1 MNGRK
6 EYSRSKQRGKRRY
19 FERDRAQN
27 YMITFVT
34 HTAVV
39 QIMNVQVRA
48 VNYKF
53 DCDFD
58 TNPSEVIQTIPLLKA
73 IPFVYH

>member
-34 HTAVV
+34 HTTVV
-39 QIMNVQVRA
+39 QITNVQVRA

-58 TNPSEVIQTIPLLKA
+58 TNPSKVIQTVPLLKA
-73 IPFVYH
+73 IPFD

>member
-39 QIMNVQVRA
+39 QITNVQVRA

-58 TNPSEVIQTIPLLKA
+58 TNPSKVNRLILLLVVIH
-73 IPFVYH
+73 FD